1 MSVAC
6 RIAGALVF
14 ILFCFCR
21 TYSQQLQPAVEAAPQ
36 NRDTLAAHLL
46 RDCWTYREKGLYTAS
61 MKAGLDALTIYQ
73 QEGNKAGMGS
83 AYLEVAQVY
92 QHIGEDKS
100 NPVYIAQGI
109 EYAKDGYDLY
119 HSLPDPA
126 GEVSSRNIQGIL
138 HRSLALLGK
147 TAYYDSALWFYQAAL
162 QRMNESG
169 QGREYAGTLYN
180 NISQVYIEY
189 KRDYPTALRYLQQAV
204 HSNEQIHSIRKL
216 SYNYGNIAHVYQL
229 MGDKRRSLEYAS
241 LTLALAEQLGTA
253 SRLLNAYQQLYD
265 SYRTFG
271 PADSALRYYVLY
283 DQVRDSIT
291 NLGTTKQIAEMQ
303 TKYETEKS
311 HSTIRELNERN
322 RAQKR
327 ELLLLTV
334 GIVALALLVA
344 VLILL
349 FRRVMRQ
356 KRLIGEQSGQLEVMM
371 KELHHRVKNNLQIV
385 SSLLSL
391 QSYRLQDAEAQ
402 EAIRLSQQR
411 VQAMSFIHQR
421 LYAGSDTRMVNMEEY
436 IGDLAGTLMMAYGY
450 FKETM
455 ELTIAVSKKWLDV
468 DKALPLGLI
477 ANEIITNALKYA
489 YQGVERPALRIEL
502 QENKEVIWLSI
513 SDNGRQWD
521 TSVWTE
527 KGGSFGKQLITTL
540 CRQLNARQELV
551 IRDGSVFTFTIP
563 RERAA

>member
-1 MSVAC
+1 
-6 RIAGALVF
+6 
-14 ILFCFCR
+14 
-21 TYSQQLQPAVEAAPQ
+21 
-36 NRDTLAAHLL
+36 
-46 RDCWTYREKGLYTAS
+46 
-61 MKAGLDALTIYQ
+61 
-73 QEGNKAGMGS
+73 
-83 AYLEVAQVY
+83 
-92 QHIGEDKS
+92 
-100 NPVYIAQGI
+100 
-109 EYAKDGYDLY
+109 
-119 HSLPDPA
+119 
-126 GEVSSRNIQGIL
+126 
-138 HRSLALLGK
+138 
-147 TAYYDSALWFYQAAL
+147 
-162 QRMNESG
+162 
-169 QGREYAGTLYN
+169 
-180 NISQVYIEY
+180 
-189 KRDYPTALRYLQQAV
+189 
-204 HSNEQIHSIRKL
+204 
-216 SYNYGNIAHVYQL
+216 
-229 MGDKRRSLEYAS
+229 
-241 LTLALAEQLGTA
+241 
-253 SRLLNAYQQLYD
+253 
-265 SYRTFG
+265 
-271 PADSALRYYVLY
+271 
-283 DQVRDSIT
+283 
-291 NLGTTKQIAEMQ
+291 
-303 TKYETEKS
+303 
-311 HSTIRELNERN
+311 
-322 RAQKR
+322 
-327 ELLLLTV
+327 
-334 GIVALALLVA
+334 
-344 VLILL
+344 
-349 FRRVMRQ
+349 
-356 KRLIGEQSGQLEVMM
+356 
-371 KELHHRVKNNLQIV
+371 VKNNLQIV